1 MNQSGTKSGGV
12 VIIKALF
19 LSYLITGLILLL
31 LALLMY
37 KVEPPDMV
45 ISVGVIFSYIF
56 SSFAGGLIV
65 GRNARQK
72 KYLWGILVGVL
83 YFVIIFA
90 VSTLLNKNVL
100 EQLGSTMTVFIMCT
114 LGGMLGGMVS

>member
-1 MNQSGTKSGGV
+1 MNQSGAKSGGV

-83 YFVIIFA
+83 YFAIIFA